1 MATTPVAP
9 PDPLAALRQG
19 LDIKITGTLP
29 GETVFA
35 ALLSYA
41 TEMRA
46 TMDPALLKRF
56 DAVLV
61 QQYEDL
67 QKIWRNIWVGLGVL
81 K

>member
-1 MATTPVAP
+1 MATTPIAA
-9 PDPLAALRQG
+9 PDPLAALKQG
-19 LDIKITGTLP
+19 LDIRITGTLP
-29 GETVFA
+29 GEQLFA
-35 ALLSYA
+35 ALLAYA
-41 TEMRA
+41 TEVRA

-67 QKIWRNIWVGLGVL
+67 QKVWRGIWVGLGVL